1 MKKRV
6 DLKNTEKAVKSKT
19 GSFEKKRQIQ
29 FLQHLKRRL
38 KKNQCLTRPPPHP
51 RRRGSIVMPIPPP
64 RKTNQKFCPPGRGG
78 GEGDG
83 GGEFKIN
90 PK

>member
-38 KKNQCLTRPPPHP
+38 KKKPMPNTPSSTPPEEGEHCNAYSSPPAKQTKNSAP
-51 RRRGSIVMPIPPP
+51 RGGG
-64 RKTNQKFCPPGRGG
+64 GRGG
-78 GEGDG
+78 
-83 GGEFKIN
+83 
-90 PK
+90 